1 MKQLVLIFLVLK
13 SVNIKGQ
20 VTYTFDGKPDVKLLK
35 PASYK
40 MKWFIQKDSLNK
52 LLGTVIT
59 KLDKTDEHLI
69 ISQQV
74 ILNSSIQTWIDSTI
88 ADVNSLRPIYHSS
101 YNSKRDMVLN
111 YKLPYITGHYFDKVK
126 NNEFSIHDTCGGQ
139 FYDSNIVPFL
149 LCWLP
154 LKEGYKTKI
163 LAYNF
168 GGPSIHGLK
177 QISVT
182 NTKEAVYQLPGRKKE
197 AVFIVDVFDEENFTT
212 TTYYFGKFNRAIYEI
227 EIITDNGL
235 MKMQLDV

>member
-13 SVNIKGQ
+13 STNIKCQ
-20 VTYTFDGKPDVKLLK
+20 VTADFNRTPDSKLSQ

-40 MKWFIQKDSLNK
+40 MKWFIQKDSLK
-52 LLGTVIT
+52 KPLGTIIT
-59 KLDKTDEHLI
+59 KLDKTEEHLI

-74 ILNSSIQTWIDSTI
+74 VLNSTIQPWIDSTI
-88 ADVNSLRPIYHSS
+88 ADVNTLIPIYHSS

-126 NNEFSIHDTCGGQ
+126 KNEFSIHDTCDGQ

-163 LAYNF
+163 PVYNF
-168 GGPSIHGLK
+168 GAPSIHGLK
-177 QISVT
+177 QIYVT
-182 NTKEAVYQLPGRKKE
+182 NTKEAVYQLPRGEKE
-197 AVFIVDVFDEENFTT
+197 VVFIIDVFDEENFTT
-212 TTYYFGKFNRAIYEI
+212 TTYYIGKFNRAIYEI
-227 EIITDNGL
+227 EIKTDNGL
-235 MKMQLDV
+235 MKMQLDA